1 MGRSGEVTLSEEAKK
16 LYEKLWVS
24 WQDIVFADYCA
35 GVLLQKG
42 WHARPWE
49 RRGTVYQQQ
58 VAFTTALV
66 TAYVR
71 PFTHSKGWPKLP
83 LDLIAAYDEQEKALH
98 EQMVRQRHTIYA
110 HSDSSSYSVRPRRFG
125 DFDTAIVGGPSL
137 RISAEEAAMLR
148 SMASKL
154 YVAMGALSKALAKGK
169 I

>member
-35 GVLLQKG
+35 GVLLKKG
-42 WHARPWE
+42 WHAHPWE

-98 EQMVRQRHTIYA
+98 EQMVRQRHNV
-110 HSDSSSYSVRPRRFG
+110 SP
-125 DFDTAIVGGPSL
+125 
-137 RISAEEAAMLR
+137 
-148 SMASKL
+148 
-154 YVAMGALSKALAKGK
+154 ALAQDTGRAVSPMLARAQRRLPSRRRKAVS
-169 I
+169 